1 MEILGILFLVFVVM
15 LSIGLHE
22 IGHLAPAKK
31 FGVKVTQYMIGFG
44 PTIWSKKKGDTEY
57 GLKAIPLGG
66 YIRMIGMVPPAR
78 DGKDATGPFAE
89 IVNSARKQSL
99 DEIEPGDE
107 NKVFYKLSVPKKLTV
122 MVGGPFM
129 NLVLAFVFFA
139 ISFSAIGFPAA
150 TNQVKQVVS
159 CLPSDVDVLGDC
171 LVGTTSSPALAAGI
185 KAGDEI
191 VKFSGKEITN
201 WEELASAIQNSRAE
215 SVAIS
220 VLREGKIVELNA
232 EIVNAVRPQ
241 SANATVENKPA
252 PYLGIAPQIIM
263 EKQPISS
270 VFQTLGEITV
280 GTGKVLWN
288 LPNRVGQLFGAAFLG
303 EQRDPEGLVGIVG
316 VTRVGGE
323 IAAADIPVIWRVA
336 TLLNLA
342 GGLNMALFLFN
353 LLPLLPLDGGH
364 AAGAIYEGLRRQFA
378 KLRRLPDPG
387 PADTS
392 KMLPFAYSVAIL
404 LIGLSMLL
412 LYVDV
417 VNPVRLGG

>member
-1 MEILGILFLVFVVM
+1 M

-44 PTIWSKKKGDTEY
+44 PTIWSKQKGDTEY
-57 GLKAIPLGG
+57 GVKAIPLGG
-66 YIRMIGMVPPAR
+66 YIRMIGMVPPAK
-78 DGKDATGPFAE
+78 DGEIAKGPFADL
-89 IVNSARKQSL
+89 VNSARQQSL
-99 DEIEPGDE
+99 EEIGPEDE

-122 MVGGPFM
+122 MFGGPFM

-139 ISFSAIGFPAA
+139 ISFAGIGFPAA
-150 TNQVKQVVS
+150 TNEVKQVVT
-159 CLPSDVDVLGDC
+159 CLPSEVDVLGNC
-171 LVGTTSSPALAAGI
+171 LPGTTASPALSAGI
-185 KAGDEI
+185 KDGDKI
-191 VKFSGKEITN
+191 ISFDGKEITD
-201 WEELASAIQNSRAE
+201 WEALANGIRE
-215 SVAIS
+215 SKEGNVEIT
-220 VLREGKIVELNA
+220 VLRDGKEFNLIA
-232 EIVNAVRPQ
+232 EIVLATRPS
-241 SANATVENKPA
+241 SANSEVANEPT

-263 EKQPISS
+263 ERQSINS
-270 VFQTLGEITV
+270 VFDVLVNITV
-280 GTGKVLWN
+280 GTGQVLWN
-288 LPNRVGQLFGAAFLG
+288 LPERVGQLFGAAFLG

-323 IAAADIPVIWRVA
+323 IAAAEIPGMWRFA

-364 AAGAIYEGLRRQFA
+364 VAGAIYEGLRRSFA
-378 KLRRLPDPG
+378 KLRRKPDPG

-417 VNPVRLGG
+417 VNPIRLGG

>member
-1 MEILGILFLVFVVM
+1 MEILGILFLILVVM
-15 LSIGLHE
+15 ISIGLHE
-22 IGHLAPAKK
+22 LGHLTPAKK

-57 GLKAIPLGG
+57 GIKAIPLGG

-78 DGKDATGPFAE
+78 DGIDAKGPFAE
-89 IVNSARKQSL
+89 IVNTARKQSM

-122 MVGGPFM
+122 MIGGPFM
-129 NLVLAFVFFA
+129 NLVLAFVFFT
-139 ISFSAIGFPAA
+139 ISFAGIGFPAA
-150 TNQVKQVVS
+150 TNQVNQVVA
-159 CLPSDVDVLGDC
+159 CLPNDVDVLGDC
-171 LVGTTSSPALAAGI
+171 LVGTTPSPALAAGMMADDKI
-185 KAGDEI
+185 I
-191 VKFSGKEITN
+191 KFSGKEITN
-201 WEELASAIQNSRAE
+201 WEELAAAIQKSSE
-215 SVAIS
+215 GTVAIT
-220 VLREGKIVELNA
+220 VLRNEKEIDLEA
-232 EIVNAVRPQ
+232 QIVNAIRPQ
-241 SANATVENKPA
+241 SANALASNKPA
-252 PYLGIAPQIIM
+252 PYLGIAPKIIM
-263 EKQPISS
+263 EKQPVSS
-270 VFQTLGEITV
+270 VVKTLEEITV
-280 GTGKVLWN
+280 GTGQVLWN

-303 EQRDPEGLVGIVG
+303 EKRDPEGLVGIVG

-364 AAGAIYEGLRRQFA
+364 AAGAIYEGLRRQIA
-378 KLRRLPDPG
+378 RIRRKPDPG

-404 LIGLSMLL
+404 LIGLSILL

>member
-1 MEILGILFLVFVVM
+1 M

-44 PTIWSKKKGDTEY
+44 PTIWSKQKGDTEY
-57 GLKAIPLGG
+57 GVKAIPLGG
-66 YIRMIGMVPPAR
+66 YIRMIGMVPPAK
-78 DGKDATGPFAE
+78 DGEIAKGPFADL
-89 IVNSARKQSL
+89 VNSARQQSL
-99 DEIEPGDE
+99 EEIGPEDE

-122 MVGGPFM
+122 MFGGPFM

-139 ISFSAIGFPAA
+139 ISFAGIGFPAA
-150 TNQVKQVVS
+150 TNEVKQVVT
-159 CLPSDVDVLGDC
+159 CLPSEVDVLGNC
-171 LVGTTSSPALAAGI
+171 LPGTTASPALSAGI
-185 KAGDEI
+185 KDGDKI
-191 VKFSGKEITN
+191 ISFDGKEITA
-201 WEELASAIQNSRAE
+201 WEALANGIRE
-215 SVAIS
+215 SKEGNVEIT
-220 VLREGKIVELNA
+220 VLREGKELNLTA
-232 EIVNAVRPQ
+232 EIVLATRPS
-241 SANATVENKPA
+241 SANSEVANEPT

-263 EKQPISS
+263 ERQSINS
-270 VFQTLGEITV
+270 VFDVLVNITV
-280 GTGKVLWN
+280 GTGQVLWN
-288 LPNRVGQLFGAAFLG
+288 LPERVGQLFGAAFLG

-323 IAAADIPVIWRVA
+323 IAAAEIPGMWRFA

-364 AAGAIYEGLRRQFA
+364 VAGAIYEGLRRSFA
-378 KLRRLPDPG
+378 KLRRKPDPG

-417 VNPVRLGG
+417 VNPIRLGG

>member
-1 MEILGILFLVFVVM
+1 MEILGILFLIFVVM
-15 LSIGLHE
+15 ISIGLHE
-22 IGHLAPAKK
+22 LGHLTPAKK

-44 PTIWSKKKGDTEY
+44 PTIWSKKKGETEY
-57 GLKAIPLGG
+57 GIKAIPLGG
-66 YIRMIGMVPPAR
+66 YIRMIGMVPPPR
-78 DGKDATGPFAE
+78 DGNEAKGPFAE
-89 IVNSARKQSL
+89 IVNTARKQSM

-122 MVGGPFM
+122 MIGGPFM
-129 NLVLAFVFFA
+129 NLVLAFVFFT
-139 ISFSAIGFPAA
+139 ISFAGIGFPAA
-150 TNQVKQVVS
+150 TNQVKQVVA

-171 LVGTTSSPALAAGI
+171 LVGTTPSPALAAGM
-185 KAGDEI
+185 KADDKI
-191 VKFSGKEITN
+191 IKFSGKEITN
-201 WEELASAIQNSRAE
+201 WEELASEIQKSSE
-215 SVAIS
+215 GTVAIT
-220 VLREGKIVELNA
+220 VLRNEKEFELEA
-232 EIVNAVRPQ
+232 QIVNAIRPE
-241 SANATVENKPA
+241 SANAVTANKPA

-263 EKQPISS
+263 EKQPVSS
-270 VFQTLGEITV
+270 VVKTLEEITV
-280 GTGKVLWN
+280 GTGQVLWN

-303 EQRDPEGLVGIVG
+303 EKRDPAGLVGIVG

-323 IAAADIPVIWRVA
+323 IAAADIPVMWRVA

-364 AAGAIYEGLRRQFA
+364 AAGAIYEGLRRQIA
-378 KLRRLPDPG
+378 RIRRKPDPG

-404 LIGLSMLL
+404 LIGLSILL

>member
-1 MEILGILFLVFVVM
+1 MEILGILFLIFVVM
-15 LSIGLHE
+15 ISIGLHE
-22 IGHLAPAKK
+22 LGHLTPAKK

-57 GLKAIPLGG
+57 GIKAIPLGG
-66 YIRMIGMVPPAR
+66 YIRMIGMVPPPR
-78 DGKDATGPFAE
+78 DGKEAKGPFAE
-89 IVNSARKQSL
+89 IVNAARKQSM

-122 MVGGPFM
+122 MIGGPFM
-129 NLVLAFVFFA
+129 NLVLAFVFFT
-139 ISFSAIGFPAA
+139 ISFAGIGFPAA
-150 TNQVKQVVS
+150 TNQVKQVVA

-171 LVGTTSSPALAAGI
+171 LVGTTPSPALAAGI
-185 KAGDEI
+185 MADDTI
-191 VKFSGKEITN
+191 IKFSGKEITN
-201 WEELASAIQNSRAE
+201 WEELATAIQKSSE
-215 SVAIS
+215 GTVAIT
-220 VLREGKIVELNA
+220 VLRNEKEFELEA
-232 EIVNAVRPQ
+232 QIVNAIKQ
-241 SANATVENKPA
+241 ESANAVIPNKPA

-263 EKQPISS
+263 EKQPVSS
-270 VFQTLGEITV
+270 VVKTLEEITV
-280 GTGKVLWN
+280 GTGQVLWN

-303 EQRDPEGLVGIVG
+303 EKRDPAGLVGIVG

-323 IAAADIPVIWRVA
+323 IAAADIPVMWRVA

-364 AAGAIYEGLRRQFA
+364 AAGAIYEGLRRQIA
-378 KLRRLPDPG
+378 RIRRKPDPG

-404 LIGLSMLL
+404 LIGLSILL

>member
-15 LSIGLHE
+15 ISIGLHE

-66 YIRMIGMVPPAR
+66 YIRMIGMVPPPR

-89 IVNSARKQSL
+89 IVNTARKQSM

-288 LPNRVGQLFGAAFLG
+288 LPNRVATLQITGISAAAISPPTLVTPTIPTKPSGSLCSPKNAAPNNWLTLFGKFHN
-303 EQRDPEGLVGIVG
+303 
-316 VTRVGGE
+316 TF
-323 IAAADIPVIWRVA
+323 PVPTVISPKV
-336 TLLNLA
+336 
-342 GGLNMALFLFN
+342 
-353 LLPLLPLDGGH
+353 
-364 AAGAIYEGLRRQFA
+364 
-378 KLRRLPDPG
+378 
-387 PADTS
+387 
-392 KMLPFAYSVAIL
+392 
-404 LIGLSMLL
+404 
-412 LYVDV
+412 
-417 VNPVRLGG
+417 

>member
-1 MEILGILFLVFVVM
+1 VEILGILFLILVVM
-15 LSIGLHE
+15 ISIGLHE
-22 IGHLAPAKK
+22 LGHLTPAKK

-57 GLKAIPLGG
+57 GIKAIPLGG

-78 DGKDATGPFAE
+78 DGIDAKGPFAE
-89 IVNSARKQSL
+89 IVNTARKQSM

-122 MVGGPFM
+122 MIGGPFM
-129 NLVLAFVFFA
+129 NLVLAFVFFT
-139 ISFSAIGFPAA
+139 ISFAGIGFPAA
-150 TNQVKQVVS
+150 TNQVNQVVA
-159 CLPSDVDVLGDC
+159 CLPNDVDVLGDC
-171 LVGTTSSPALAAGI
+171 LVGTTPSPALAAGMMADDKI
-185 KAGDEI
+185 I
-191 VKFSGKEITN
+191 KFSGKEITN
-201 WEELASAIQNSRAE
+201 WEELAAAIQKSSE
-215 SVAIS
+215 GTVAIT
-220 VLREGKIVELNA
+220 VLRNEKEIDLEA
-232 EIVNAVRPQ
+232 QIVNAIRPQ
-241 SANATVENKPA
+241 SANALASNKPA
-252 PYLGIAPQIIM
+252 PYLGIAPKIIM
-263 EKQPISS
+263 EKQPVSS
-270 VFQTLGEITV
+270 VVKTLEEITV
-280 GTGKVLWN
+280 GTGQVLWN

-303 EQRDPEGLVGIVG
+303 EKRDPEGLVGIVG

-364 AAGAIYEGLRRQFA
+364 AAGAIYEGLRRQIA
-378 KLRRLPDPG
+378 RIRRKPDPG

-404 LIGLSMLL
+404 LIGLSILL

>member
-1 MEILGILFLVFVVM
+1 LEIVGILFLVLVIM

-44 PTIWSKKKGDTEY
+44 PTIWSKQKGDTEY
-57 GLKAIPLGG
+57 GVKAIPLGG
-66 YIRMIGMVPPAR
+66 YIRMIGMVPPAK
-78 DGKDATGPFAE
+78 DGEIAKGPFADL
-89 IVNSARKQSL
+89 VNSARQQSL
-99 DEIEPGDE
+99 EEIGPEDE

-122 MVGGPFM
+122 MFGGPFM

-139 ISFSAIGFPAA
+139 ISFAGIGFPAA
-150 TNQVKQVVS
+150 TNEVKQVVT
-159 CLPSDVDVLGDC
+159 CLPSEVDVLGNC
-171 LVGTTSSPALAAGI
+171 LPGTTASPALSAGI
-185 KAGDEI
+185 KDGDKI
-191 VKFSGKEITN
+191 ISFDGKEITD
-201 WEELASAIQNSRAE
+201 WEALANGIRE
-215 SVAIS
+215 SKEGNVEIT
-220 VLREGKIVELNA
+220 VLREGKELNLTA
-232 EIVNAVRPQ
+232 EIVLATRPS
-241 SANATVENKPA
+241 SANSEVANEPT

-263 EKQPISS
+263 ERQSINS
-270 VFQTLGEITV
+270 VFDVLVNITV
-280 GTGKVLWN
+280 GTGQVLWN
-288 LPNRVGQLFGAAFLG
+288 LPERVGQLFGAAFLG

-323 IAAADIPVIWRVA
+323 IAAAEIPGMWRFA

-364 AAGAIYEGLRRQFA
+364 VAGAIYEGLRRSFA
-378 KLRRLPDPG
+378 KLRRKPDPG

-417 VNPVRLGG
+417 VNPIRLGG

>member
-1 MEILGILFLVFVVM
+1 MEILGILFLIFVVM
-15 LSIGLHE
+15 ISIGLHE

-99 DEIEPGDE
+99 DEIETGDE

-139 ISFSAIGFPAA
+139 ISFAAIGFPAA
-150 TNQVKQVVS
+150 TNQVKQVVT

-171 LVGTTSSPALAAGI
+171 LVGTTPSPALAAGI

-191 VKFSGKEITN
+191 VKFSGNEISN

-215 SVAIS
+215 SVSIS
-220 VLREGKIVELNA
+220 VLRDGKVVELNA

-241 SANATVENKPA
+241 SASATVENKAA

-323 IAAADIPVIWRVA
+323 IAAAEIPVVWRVA

>member
-1 MEILGILFLVFVVM
+1 M

-44 PTIWSKKKGDTEY
+44 PTIWSKQKGDTEY
-57 GLKAIPLGG
+57 GVKAIPLGG
-66 YIRMIGMVPPAR
+66 YIRMIGMVPPAK
-78 DGKDATGPFAE
+78 DGEIAKGPFADL
-89 IVNSARKQSL
+89 VNSARQQSL
-99 DEIEPGDE
+99 EEIGPEDE

-122 MVGGPFM
+122 MFGGPFM

-139 ISFSAIGFPAA
+139 ISFAGIGFPAA
-150 TNQVKQVVS
+150 TNEVKQVVT
-159 CLPSDVDVLGDC
+159 CLPSEVDVLGNC
-171 LVGTTSSPALAAGI
+171 LPGTTASPALSAGI
-185 KAGDEI
+185 KDGDKI
-191 VKFSGKEITN
+191 ISFDGKEITD
-201 WEELASAIQNSRAE
+201 WEALANGIRE
-215 SVAIS
+215 SKEGNVEIT
-220 VLREGKIVELNA
+220 VLREGKELNLTA
-232 EIVNAVRPQ
+232 EIVLATRPS
-241 SANATVENKPA
+241 SANSEVANEPT

-263 EKQPISS
+263 ERQSINS
-270 VFQTLGEITV
+270 VFDVLVNITV
-280 GTGKVLWN
+280 GTGQVLWN
-288 LPNRVGQLFGAAFLG
+288 LPERVGQLFGAAFLG

-323 IAAADIPVIWRVA
+323 IAAAEIPGMWRFA

-364 AAGAIYEGLRRQFA
+364 VAGAIYEGLRRSFA
-378 KLRRLPDPG
+378 KLRRKPDPG

-417 VNPVRLGG
+417 VNPIRLGG

>member
-1 MEILGILFLVFVVM
+1 VEILGILFLVFVVM

-44 PTIWSKKKGDTEY
+44 PTIWSKQKGDTEY
-57 GLKAIPLGG
+57 GVKAIPLGG
-66 YIRMIGMVPPAR
+66 YIRMIGMVPPAK
-78 DGKDATGPFAE
+78 DGEIAKGPFADL
-89 IVNSARKQSL
+89 VNSARQQSL
-99 DEIEPGDE
+99 EEIGPEDE

-122 MVGGPFM
+122 MFGGPFM

-139 ISFSAIGFPAA
+139 ISFAGIGFPAA
-150 TNQVKQVVS
+150 TNEVKQVVT
-159 CLPSDVDVLGDC
+159 CLPSEVDVLGNC
-171 LVGTTSSPALAAGI
+171 LPGTTASPALSAGI
-185 KAGDEI
+185 KDGDKI
-191 VKFSGKEITN
+191 ISFDGKEITD
-201 WEELASAIQNSRAE
+201 WEALANGIRE
-215 SVAIS
+215 SKEGNVEIT
-220 VLREGKIVELNA
+220 VLREGKELNLTA
-232 EIVNAVRPQ
+232 EIVLATRPS
-241 SANATVENKPA
+241 SANSEVANEPT

-263 EKQPISS
+263 ERQSINS
-270 VFQTLGEITV
+270 VFDVLVNITV
-280 GTGKVLWN
+280 GTGQVLWN
-288 LPNRVGQLFGAAFLG
+288 LPERVGQLFGAAFLG

-323 IAAADIPVIWRVA
+323 IAAAEIPGMWRFA

-364 AAGAIYEGLRRQFA
+364 VAGAIYEGLRRSFA
-378 KLRRLPDPG
+378 KLRRKPDPG

-417 VNPVRLGG
+417 VNPIRLGG

>member
-1 MEILGILFLVFVVM
+1 MEILGILFLILVVM
-15 LSIGLHE
+15 ISIGLHE
-22 IGHLAPAKK
+22 LGHLTPAKK

-57 GLKAIPLGG
+57 GIKAIPLGG

-78 DGKDATGPFAE
+78 DGKDAKGPFAE
-89 IVNSARKQSL
+89 IVNTARKQSM

-122 MVGGPFM
+122 MIGGPFM
-129 NLVLAFVFFA
+129 NLVLAFVFFT
-139 ISFSAIGFPAA
+139 ISFAGIGFPAA
-150 TNQVKQVVS
+150 TNQVKQVVA
-159 CLPSDVDVLGDC
+159 CLPNDVDVLGDC
-171 LVGTTSSPALAAGI
+171 LVGTTPSPALAAGMMADDKI
-185 KAGDEI
+185 I
-191 VKFSGKEITN
+191 KFSGKEITN
-201 WEELASAIQNSRAE
+201 WEELATAIQKSSE
-215 SVAIS
+215 GTVAIT
-220 VLREGKIVELNA
+220 VLRNEKEIDLEA
-232 EIVNAVRPQ
+232 QIVNAIRPQ
-241 SANATVENKPA
+241 SANALAPNKPA

-263 EKQPISS
+263 EKQPVSS
-270 VFQTLGEITV
+270 VVKTLEEITV
-280 GTGKVLWN
+280 GTGQVLWN

-303 EQRDPEGLVGIVG
+303 EKRDPEGLVGIVG

-364 AAGAIYEGLRRQFA
+364 AAGAIYEGLRRQIA
-378 KLRRLPDPG
+378 RILRKPDPG

-404 LIGLSMLL
+404 LIGLSILL

>member
-1 MEILGILFLVFVVM
+1 MEILGILFLIFVVM
-15 LSIGLHE
+15 ISIGLHE

-44 PTIWSKKKGDTEY
+44 PTIWSTKKGDTEY

-99 DEIEPGDE
+99 DEIEIGDE

-139 ISFSAIGFPAA
+139 ISFAAIGFPAA

-171 LVGTTSSPALAAGI
+171 LVGTTPSPALAAGI

-191 VKFSGKEITN
+191 VKFSGNEISN

-215 SVAIS
+215 SVSIS
-220 VLREGKIVELNA
+220 VLRDGKVVELNA

-241 SANATVENKPA
+241 SASATVENKAA

-263 EKQPISS
+263 EKQPINS

-288 LPNRVGQLFGAAFLG
+288 LPNRVSQLFGAAFLG

-323 IAAADIPVIWRVA
+323 IAAADIPVVWRVA

>member
-1 MEILGILFLVFVVM
+1 MEILGILFLIFVVM
-15 LSIGLHE
+15 ISIGLHE
-22 IGHLAPAKK
+22 LGHLTPAKK

-44 PTIWSKKKGDTEY
+44 PTIWSKKKGETEY
-57 GLKAIPLGG
+57 GIKAIPLGG
-66 YIRMIGMVPPAR
+66 YIRMIGMVPPPR
-78 DGKDATGPFAE
+78 DGKEAKGPFAE
-89 IVNSARKQSL
+89 IVNTARKQSM

-122 MVGGPFM
+122 MIGGPFM
-129 NLVLAFVFFA
+129 NLVLAFVFFT
-139 ISFSAIGFPAA
+139 ISFAGIGFPAA
-150 TNQVKQVVS
+150 TNQVKQVVA

-171 LVGTTSSPALAAGI
+171 LVGTTPSPALAAGM
-185 KAGDEI
+185 KADDKI
-191 VKFSGKEITN
+191 IKFSGKEITN
-201 WEELASAIQNSRAE
+201 WEELASAIQKSSE
-215 SVAIS
+215 GTVAIT
-220 VLREGKIVELNA
+220 VLRNEKEFELEA
-232 EIVNAVRPQ
+232 QIVNAIRPE
-241 SANATVENKPA
+241 SANALTANKPA

-263 EKQPISS
+263 EKQPVSS
-270 VFQTLGEITV
+270 VVKTLEEITV
-280 GTGKVLWN
+280 GTGQVLWN

-303 EQRDPEGLVGIVG
+303 EKRDPAGLVGIVG

-323 IAAADIPVIWRVA
+323 IAAADIPVMWRVA

-364 AAGAIYEGLRRQFA
+364 AAGAIYEGLRRQIA
-378 KLRRLPDPG
+378 RIRRKPDPG

-404 LIGLSMLL
+404 LIGLSILL